1 MSPESPTNDQSGVDT
16 SKVKTGTEG
25 DITTVEEVVVT
36 GVRTSQ
42 HEGSFVG
49 AVGGFISPLGHAATG
64 GASAIGKAF
73 LAIVH
78 LIF

>member
-1 MSPESPTNDQSGVDT
+1 M
-16 SKVKTGTEG
+16 KTGTEG

-64 GASAIGKAF
+64 GASARRRVGDWKSISCDITSNILSIWAE
-73 LAIVH
+73 IS
-78 LIF
+78 